1 MPRKKKLEMT
11 TDEPISVLQP
21 ETERQSEDA
30 IAQSA
35 VPEAIAIEELVEP
48 IAELEQN
55 IDPESCSR
63 NYLTAS
69 LQSAQSSI
77 TGLFEAQA
85 QLAGTQIADR
95 VFDQLEEAFV
105 NRLQERLQPFVD
117 TLLPDIKD
125 SHTEIQQRN
134 TARVERRQSAFDRI
148 KQIAATITDEC
159 KLLPPV
165 VAVGEFV
172 TWEPI
177 ETKENR

>member
-1 MPRKKKLEMT
+1 MPRKKKTEMT

-21 ETERQSEDA
+21 EMDIKVPETESA
-30 IAQSA
+30 IAL
-35 VPEAIAIEELVEP
+35 EELVESVAKP
-48 IAELEQN
+48 EEN

-85 QLAGTQIADR
+85 QMAGAQIADK

-105 NRLQERLQPFVD
+105 NRLQQRLQPFVD
-117 TLLPDIKD
+117 TLLPEIKD
-125 SHTEIQQRN
+125 THTQLQERT
-134 TARVERRQSAFDRI
+134 TARVERRLSAFDRL

-172 TWEPI
+172 NWEPI
-177 ETKENR
+177 EVKEND